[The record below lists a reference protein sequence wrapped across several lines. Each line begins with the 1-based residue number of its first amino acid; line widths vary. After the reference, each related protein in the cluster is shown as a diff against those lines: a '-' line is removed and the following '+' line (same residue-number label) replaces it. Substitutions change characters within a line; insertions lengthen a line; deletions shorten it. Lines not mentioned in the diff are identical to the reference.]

1 MSRVRW
7 GLLST
12 AGIGRVVVA
21 ATRGAKRAAFVAVAS
36 RDGAKARR
44 FADEV
49 GLANSYGSYEEMLA
63 RDDVDAVYV
72 ALPISLHTE
81 WTIAALRA
89 GKHVLCEKPF
99 AVTATAAASCFD
111 AAEAAGRICVEGF
124 MYRHHPQTVL
134 TRRLISGGAIGR
146 PALLRSSLTVTVP
159 PGDIRRSASLA
170 GGALLDLGCYCVSAS
185 RLLGGTPE
193 RVFAEQAADTVADRS
208 GRPVDLRITGALRM
222 PGDVL
227 AQFDAGLDLPRRD
240 ELEIVGTEGRI
251 TVPDPWLCCRG
262 FVELTDA
269 DGTRRVPVGDPDPYG
284 IEFETVSAAIADGSE
299 LEFGRR
305 DAVEQAATLE
315 ALRRSAEQG
324 QAVDVAPF

>member
-1 MSRVRW
+1 MSRIRW

-12 AGIGRVVVA
+12 SGIGRVVIQ
-21 ATRGAKRAAFVAVAS
+21 ATRGAQRTEFVAVAS

-49 GLANSYGSYEEMLA
+49 GLAASYGSYEELLA
-63 RDDVDAVYV
+63 RDDVDAIYV
-72 ALPISLHTE
+72 ALPVSLHTE

-99 AVTATAAASCFD
+99 AVPAAAAASCFD
-111 AAEAAGRICVEGF
+111 AAEAAGRFCVEGF
-124 MYRHHPQTVL
+124 MYRHHPQTGL
-134 TRRLISGGAIGR
+134 SRRQISVGAIGR
-146 PALLRSSLTVTVP
+146 PALVRSALSVSVP
-159 PGDIRRSASLA
+159 AGDIRRSAALA

-193 RVFAEQAADTVADRS
+193 RVFAEQAPDAVVDRS
-208 GRPVDLRITGALRM
+208 GLPVDLRITGALRM

-227 AQFDAGLDLPRRD
+227 AHFDAGLDLPRRD

-251 TVPDPWLCCRG
+251 TVPDPWLCRRG
-262 FVELTDA
+262 FVELTDG
-269 DGTRRVPVGDPDPYG
+269 DGTRRMPVGDPDPYG
-284 IEFETVSAAIADGSE
+284 VEFETVSAAIADGAE

-324 QAVDVAPF
+324 QAVDVAAL